1 MSVAE
6 IYAGRPGAMLTER
19 GRIRRRCMRLKSV
32 GFQKKNLM
40 LRSLHG
46 EQLSARLR
54 GLRENKEADSDE
66 NRHRQ
71 QLGSGWK
78 RTLHDIQRLFL
89 LPTFIF
95 YAHFCFGLCGEKVAK
110 FYSRLKIQLIVHEK
124 FIIFGHLPTFC
135 PLLKSKVGTAYN

>member
-6 IYAGRPGAMLTER
+6 IYAGRYVDGTWSYTQALHEAKKR
-19 GRIRRRCMRLKSV
+19 GVSKEEFDAEVFAWRVAL
-32 GFQKKNLM
+32 
-40 LRSLHG
+40 G
-46 EQLSARLR
+46 E
-54 GLRENKEADSDE
+54 E

-110 FYSRLKIQLIVHEK
+110 FYSRLKIWLIVHEK